1 MQTYFKAFEGEDIDI
16 DKLIAFLNKHYNYS
30 TSIQILYSK
39 EYLKWFFSN
48 AGILGVIEN
57 DKHWLSLFFLG
68 DFTLR
73 YDNKQ
78 GAIFY
83 GGPICVH
90 KRYTFTGLAQRA
102 VKETIQYSKSKYKI
116 PVLGAGTG
124 GVKKDRMFQN
134 FGMFLSEKLNPP
146 KNKCFSSNNLYLCD
160 DSNFLKKFKTD
171 QGFAYYY
178 FQDVIHEQNKEK
190 WLVIPSYFTLGCW
203 KTLIYECSQSLK
215 NKFDKILIFENLERK
230 RDDLH
235 EIGFEDLSSYHLYID
250 SPVSLPRYFLYYNLF
265 LY

>member
-1 MQTYFKAFEGEDIDI
+1 LQTHFKAFEGEDIDI
-16 DKLIAFLNKHYNYS
+16 DKLIAFLNEHYNYS

-57 DKHWLSLFFLG
+57 DKEWLSLFGLG

-73 YDNKQ
+73 YHDKQ

-83 GGPICVH
+83 GGSICVH
-90 KRYTFTGLAQRA
+90 KRYTFTGLGQKI
-102 VKETIQYSKSKYKI
+102 VKETAEYAQSQYKI
-116 PVLGAGTG
+116 PVLGAGVQ

-134 FGMFLSEKLNPP
+134 FGMFLSKKLNPP

-160 DSNFLKKFKTD
+160 DSDFLKKFKTE

-178 FQDVIHEQNKEK
+178 FQDVIYEKNKER
-190 WLVIPSYFTLGCW
+190 WLVIPSYFTHGCW
-203 KTLIYECSQSLK
+203 KTLIYECSQFLK
-215 NKFDKILIFENLERK
+215 GRFDKILIFENLERK
-230 RDDLH
+230 KTDLY
-235 EIGFEDLSSYHLYID
+235 EIGFEYFTPYHLYLE
-250 SPVSLPRYFLYYNLF
+250 SPINLPRYFLYYNLF